1 VPFAKVTIGVEISVT
16 SWLSRL
22 AAQPS
27 FAMCIVFTSVAVTDG
42 SYGANGASGCV
53 IWMNPSLQLM
63 RIYLTHYF
71 LGDFREGNMVMN
83 AAFPG

>member
-1 VPFAKVTIGVEISVT
+1 
-16 SWLSRL
+16 
-22 AAQPS
+22 
-27 FAMCIVFTSVAVTDG
+27 MCIVFTSVAVTDG